1 MIFHNIIEKRRFVSK
16 VVGIL
21 LKNNEVTSYGVK
33 NWLYVTKEQFDK
45 IMESQLNPEMRN
57 FRWAVNDRT
66 FTLSD
71 IKETKVMDVEYAKTL
86 PTWGKYI
93 ENRVK
98 EQELLEAQNQNPEGL
113 KKIEEMKSK
122 FKLGG
127 GLNEN

>member
-1 MIFHNIIEKRRFVSK
+1 MSK

-33 NWLYVTKEQFDK
+33 NWLYVTKEQFDR
-45 IMESQLNPEMRN
+45 IMESQLDPEMRN

-93 ENRVK
+93 EKRVK
-98 EQELLEAQNQNPEGL
+98 EQELLEAQNQNSEGL
-113 KKIEEMKSK
+113 KKLEEMKSK